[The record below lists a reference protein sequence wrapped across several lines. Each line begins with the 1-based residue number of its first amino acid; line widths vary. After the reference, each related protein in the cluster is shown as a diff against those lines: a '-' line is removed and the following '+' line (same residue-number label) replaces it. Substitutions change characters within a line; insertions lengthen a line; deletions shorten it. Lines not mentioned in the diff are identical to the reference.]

1 MQNAVVQVVTA
12 GPDWPAIVAGIS
24 TGVVGL
30 AGIAGTLWQGKR
42 STEAAS
48 KDLKASLD
56 ATADNLKLGIQA
68 ENERA
73 RLAEKR
79 KVYANYHGAISRFF
93 AERKFT
99 ASSGAGSTPPYSDE
113 SLAAVYRTWSEASM
127 VAPPGISNLIRELTK
142 DLFAYTDSLDHDR
155 TITLPRDWVAK
166 RDKLLAD
173 MRTDLGEPMET
184 AEQLD

>member
-1 MQNAVVQVVTA
+1 
-12 GPDWPAIVAGIS
+12 
-24 TGVVGL
+24 
-30 AGIAGTLWQGKR
+30 
-42 STEAAS
+42 
-48 KDLKASLD
+48 
-56 ATADNLKLGIQA
+56 
-68 ENERA
+68 
-73 RLAEKR
+73 
-79 KVYANYHGAISRFF
+79 
-93 AERKFT
+93 
-99 ASSGAGSTPPYSDE
+99 
-113 SLAAVYRTWSEASM
+113 M